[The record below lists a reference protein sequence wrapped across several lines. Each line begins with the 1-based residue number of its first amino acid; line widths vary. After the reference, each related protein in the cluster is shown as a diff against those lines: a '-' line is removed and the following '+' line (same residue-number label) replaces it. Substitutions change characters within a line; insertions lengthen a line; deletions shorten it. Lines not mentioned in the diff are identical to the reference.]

1 MQKTLILTL
10 LSVLFVSLISFV
22 GIFTLSIN
30 AKKLKRFLIYIIS
43 FSAGALLGDTF
54 IHLLPELIEKS
65 SFTLRTSIYILSG
78 ILIFFSL
85 EKIIL
90 WRHCHLDI
98 TEKNHVH
105 SFAYINLIGDALH
118 NFIDGIIIAA
128 TYLISIPAGIA
139 TTLAVALHEVP
150 QEIGDFGVLVH
161 GGFSKSKALL
171 LNFTSA
177 LFAILGALLSF
188 FLVKSIQNLELILIP
203 IAAGGFIYIAGSDLI
218 PEIHKDSDKI
228 SKSLLQL
235 LAILAGIAVM
245 FLLIFL
251 E

>member
-1 MQKTLILTL
+1 MLGIFSITF
-10 LSVLFVSLISFV
+10 LSVLLVSLVSFV
-22 GIFTLSIN
+22 GIFTLSMN
-30 AKKLKRFLIYIIS
+30 SKKLTKYLIYVIG

-65 SFTLRTSIYILSG
+65 SFTLQTSVYILSG

-90 WRHCHLDI
+90 WRHCHLHI

-118 NFIDGIIIAA
+118 NFLDGIIIAA
-128 TYLISIPAGIA
+128 SYLISLPAGVA
-139 TTLAVALHEVP
+139 TTIAVALHEIP
-150 QEIGDFGVLVH
+150 QEIGDFGVLVR

-177 LFAILGALLSF
+177 LFAIFGAAIALALT
-188 FLVKSIQNLELILIP
+188 KSIENLELVLIP

-228 SKSLLQL
+228 SKSIFQL
-235 LAILAGIAVM
+235 LAILAGITVM
-245 FLLIFL
+245 FLLTFL